1 MANTTRIPRPDIS
14 QIVPMGRDPASV
26 RKRIEGMEHLL
37 EGLFKIPGT
46 NQKLGLDVILDLV
59 PGIGDLVGAALGSYM
74 VWEARNLG
82 MSKTQMARMFGNV
95 GVDFALGLI
104 PWVGAVPDF
113 FFRSNSRN
121 LKIIRKHLD
130 KHHPSTAVIEG

>member
-1 MANTTRIPRPDIS
+1 
-14 QIVPMGRDPASV
+14 
-26 RKRIEGMEHLL
+26 
-37 EGLFKIPGT
+37 
-46 NQKLGLDVILDLV
+46 
-59 PGIGDLVGAALGSYM
+59 
-74 VWEARNLG
+74 

>member
-1 MANTTRIPRPDIS
+1 MSLDVVEKKRGTRIVTRSFRRRATI
-14 QIVPMGRDPASV
+14 RASLSGV
-26 RKRIEGMEHLL
+26 QLVIEGDEPVDLRNDLSLL
-37 EGLFKIPGT
+37 IKPPLSCIVHRLADAP
-46 NQKLGLDVILDLV
+46 V
-59 PGIGDLVGAALGSYM
+59 
-74 VWEARNLG
+74 

-130 KHHPSTAVIEG
+130 KHHPSTAAIEG

>member
-1 MANTTRIPRPDIS
+1 MVNTTRIPRPDIS